1 MLQSRFIV
9 DAMLGN
15 VARKL
20 RLLGY
25 DSKYFA
31 DIDDNK
37 LVDIARKEDRI
48 IISRDVELSRKA
60 KKLGLDIIQ
69 VTEQNEVKMFRDIA
83 KRAKLKISKI
93 NGENARCPKCNSKTT
108 LTDKRTIKEKIPD
121 KVYQISEKFWICNN
135 CNQVYWKG
143 THMEKLQEFVNKI
156 NETT

>member
-1 MLQSRFIV
+1 MPQSKFII

-15 VARKL
+15 VAKKL

-48 IISRDVELSRKA
+48 IISRDVELSRRA
-60 KKLGLDIIQ
+60 KKIGLDVIL
-69 VTEQNEVKMFRDIA
+69 VTSQDEVEMFRDIVIHA
-83 KRAKLKISKI
+83 NLEISKI
-93 NGENARCPKCNSKTT
+93 NGDDARCPKCNYITT
-108 LTDKRTIKEKIPD
+108 LTDKRTIKEKIPE
-121 KVYQISEKFWICNN
+121 KVYQVNDKFWICDN
-135 CNQVYWKG
+135 CNQVYWEG
-143 THMEKLQEFVNKI
+143 THIENLQEFVNKI

>member
-48 IISRDVELSRKA
+48 IISRDAELSRKA
-60 KKLGLDIIQ
+60 KKLGLDVIQ
-69 VTEQNEVKMFRDIA
+69 VTNQDEVEMFRDIA
-83 KRAKLKISKI
+83 NRAKLEISEI
-93 NGENARCPKCNSKTT
+93 NGENARCPKCNSTTT
-108 LTDKRTIKEKIPD
+108 LTDKRTIKEKVPE
-121 KVYQISEKFWICNN
+121 KVYQINDKFWICDN
-135 CNQVYWKG
+135 CNQVYWEG
-143 THMEKLQEFVNKI
+143 THIENLQEFVNKI